1 MAIQPIHLLA
11 ASALSLLLTACQ
23 TAPVSRMSYASPGEA
38 FSALTKA
45 LESDDLAGV
54 ARLTGIRPGEI
65 GSGDAVQD
73 AADRRMVLDR
83 AARGITVRQPDHGL
97 AWIDCGSDAWTFP
110 IPLQQ
115 GRDGSWSFD
124 AATGHR
130 EIQNRVIGRNELATL
145 ATLRGLVRAQWTYYA
160 MDPDKDG
167 RKSYATRIFST
178 PGSKDGLYWE
188 SAANAPESPAG
199 PLLATA
205 EAKGYTSLKQGEV
218 PYEGYHYRV
227 LDAQPGSFIMVA
239 WPASYRKSGVMTF
252 IATGQGWVY
261 EKDLGHQTAPRA
273 KSVSLQQVR
282 DSWSPVD
289 TFTQ

>member
-11 ASALSLLLTACQ
+11 TSAVSLMLTACQ
-23 TAPVSRMSYASPGEA
+23 TASVSRMAYPSPGEA

-54 ARLTGIRPGEI
+54 TRLTGIKPGEI

-83 AARGITVRQPDHGL
+83 AARGITVRQSDQGL

-115 GRDGSWSFD
+115 RRDGSWSFD
-124 AATGHR
+124 AATGR
-130 EIQNRVIGRNELATL
+130 GEIQNRMIGRNELATL
-145 ATLRGLVRAQWTYYA
+145 SSLRGLVRAQWSYYA

-167 RKSYATRIFST
+167 RKSYASRFFST

-188 SAANAPESPAG
+188 GGAGAEASPAG
-199 PLLATA
+199 PMLATA
-205 EAKGYTSLKQGEV
+205 EAKGYTSLKDGGA
-218 PYEGYHYRV
+218 PYEGYHYKM
-227 LDAQPGSFIMVA
+227 LEAQPGSFVMVA

-252 IATGQGWVY
+252 IATEQGWVY
-261 EKDLGHQTAPRA
+261 EKDLGHQTASRA